1 MYCFCVVQ
9 ALKQMGYDEGDRN
22 FGVEVPV
29 EQQAQL
35 WHNRWADRLHGST
48 AHSEA
53 EQSCMMKT
61 CLEQPLCIWMLIGQT
76 C

>member
-1 MYCFCVVQ
+1 MLQ

-35 WHNRWADRLHGST
+35 WHNRWAGCCWWCGATES
-48 AHSEA
+48 
-53 EQSCMMKT
+53 
-61 CLEQPLCIWMLIGQT
+61 LEH
-76 C
+76 